1 MLTPTNLLFD
11 NCDTVALAKEY
22 GTPLLMISQS
32 RLEEKSKEIHK
43 DFLDKYNHVQ
53 AVYAS
58 KAFLNT
64 AMCKLVEKYG
74 MGLDVVSG
82 GELYVAQ
89 TANFPMRNIVFHGN
103 NKSYEEL
110 SQAVDLQVGRIIV
123 DNPSELRML
132 EKICAHKNTRVS
144 VLFRITPEVS
154 SRTHAYIA
162 TADRDS
168 KFGIPLEQVLMNT
181 LMQAA
186 RTSSTPLDFISTS
199 GLSCNPTHLISM
211 RLKWSLNWL
220 RTLLRPVSRFLS
232 STLGADSVCG
242 ILNLIR
248 KCPLR
253 ILPTQL

>member
-132 EKICAHKNTRVS
+132 EKFVPIKTHVS
-144 VLFRITPEVS
+144 LFYFALHLKCHPGHMPTSPQPTVTQNLVS
-154 SRTHAYIA
+154 
-162 TADRDS
+162 
-168 KFGIPLEQVLMNT
+168 PLNKWLMNT

-199 GLSCNPTHLISM
+199 VSAAIQHIS
-211 RLKWSLNWL
+211 SQC
-220 RTLLRPVSRFLS
+220 
-232 STLGADSVCG
+232 A
-242 ILNLIR
+242 
-248 KCPLR
+248 
-253 ILPTQL
+253 